1 MTTFY
6 LTIGLTYLVI
16 GFAMT
21 ILFFY
26 IFRKPF
32 IGRFWGALIVAL
44 IGSFLGGLINYF
56 FQDIIT
62 MMANL
67 NNSVNVFPPLIASYI
82 LVRIYSR
89 ISETHD

>member
-26 IFRKPF
+26 ILRKPF

-44 IGSFLGGLINYF
+44 VGSFLGGIINYF
-56 FQDIIT
+56 FEDIIHIL
-62 MMANL
+62 ANL

-82 LVRIYSR
+82 LIRIYSR
-89 ISETHD
+89 ISETRD

>member
-26 IFRKPF
+26 ILRKPF

-44 IGSFLGGLINYF
+44 VGSFLGGIINYF
-56 FQDIIT
+56 FEDIIRIL
-62 MMANL
+62 ANL
-67 NNSVNVFPPLIASYI
+67 NNSVNVFPPLIVSYI
-82 LVRIYSR
+82 LIRIYSR
-89 ISETHD
+89 ISETRD

>member
-21 ILFFY
+21 ILF
-26 IFRKPF
+26 IFILRKPF

-44 IGSFLGGLINYF
+44 VGSFLGGLLHYF
-56 FQDIIT
+56 FEDIIAT
-62 MMANL
+62 LANL
-67 NNSVNVFPPLIASYI
+67 NNSVNVFPPLIASYV

-89 ISETHD
+89 ISENRD